1 MPARSIDEKD
11 RLAYAARVPMTL
23 EMRDDLAA
31 AADRR
36 GLKLAQFIRLAAAE
50 WLLLHR
56 TEVEISKLH
65 VQSPGLERLL

>member
-1 MPARSIDEKD
+1 
-11 RLAYAARVPMTL
+11 MTL